1 MSYIE
6 SNLQMGEEI
15 VYKAKLH
22 FFLFVQPIVFL
33 LLSWWLYGS
42 EIDVVRYGSIFLLII
57 GVISLLQLIMVK
69 IGSVYVVTNKRV
81 ILKTGVINRNVLD
94 LVLTKCEGLQI
105 KQSVWGRIFGF
116 GTITVTTGGVT
127 ISYPFVS
134 NPQRFRKEI
143 NQQIG

>member
-1 MSYIE
+1 
-6 SNLQMGEEI
+6 MGEEI

-42 EIDVVRYGSIFLLII
+42 GADIVRYGSIFLLII

-81 ILKTGVINRNVLD
+81 ILKTGVINRNILD